1 MLKQNSAPKSRG
13 FTLVELMVTLSI
25 AAILATLALVS
36 FKTSVDK
43 KGQESSVD
51 KFIAYMNFAR
61 TESIKRGTTVSLNT
75 TVTNRW
81 DEKFHIYLDANTD
94 SQYND
99 GETIIRT
106 VHPDEFS
113 SATITTNNDTSN
125 FSFKPN
131 GKTTATVFTVTQGGS
146 ASTITLNNYG
156 KIFVTTI

>member
-1 MLKQNSAPKSRG
+1 MLKKNSARQTQG
-13 FTLVELMVTLSI
+13 FTLVELMVTLVI
-25 AAILATLALVS
+25 AAILATLAIAS
-36 FKTSVDK
+36 FKTSIDK
-43 KGQESSVD
+43 KGQESSID
-51 KFIAYMNFAR
+51 KFIARMNLAR
-61 TESIKRGTTVSLNT
+61 TESIKRGMAVSLNT

-81 DEKFHIYLDANTD
+81 DEKFYIYIDANTD

-106 VHPDEFS
+106 VQADEFS

-125 FSFKPN
+125 FFFKPN
-131 GKTTATVFTVTQGGS
+131 GTTTATVFTVTQGGS